1 MSYSCTESSSAQTG
15 CMVDLKGENEVA
27 LNDLDKVNLDVT
39 EVGSSWTFRKMRVSM
54 WSSQLYV

>member
-1 MSYSCTESSSAQTG
+1 MNYSCTESSSAQTD

-39 EVGSSWTFRKMRVSM
+39 EVGSS
-54 WSSQLYV
+54 